1 MTLRA
6 PGLAFFAA
14 TLRAGFLTA
23 FCRVVL
29 AGFLRRAVG
38 ALAVLRLIVSD
49 VLRMTGLV
57 SGSGSGGERR
67 LVSIWPPSART
78 SASGDW

>member
-14 TLRAGFLTA
+14 TFRAGFLTA

-38 ALAVLRLIVSD
+38 ALAVLRLIVTD
-49 VLRMTGLV
+49 VLRMTALT
-57 SGSGSGGERR
+57 SGSGGSSR